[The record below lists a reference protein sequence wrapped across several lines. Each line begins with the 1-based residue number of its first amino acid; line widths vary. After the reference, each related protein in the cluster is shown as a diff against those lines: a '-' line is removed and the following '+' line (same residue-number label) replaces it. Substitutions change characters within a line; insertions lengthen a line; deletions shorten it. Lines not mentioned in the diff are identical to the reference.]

1 MVWRPVE
8 TTGSG
13 RGGGLME
20 YPAKVLVYNQLLS
33 LSGTQGLL
41 VALRAEGSYEI
52 KLPSQGKVHTV
63 LLPIAQTALVLAEP
77 EPEVTPGVDIE
88 R

>member
-1 MVWRPVE
+1 MDV
-8 TTGSG
+8 
-13 RGGGLME
+13 
-20 YPAKVLVYNQLLS
+20 PAKVMVYNQLLS

-41 VALRAEGSYEI
+41 VAVRPEGCYEV

-63 LLPIAQTALVLAEP
+63 LLPVAETSLVYAEP
-77 EPEVTPGVDIE
+77 EPEAVAEVEVE

>member
-1 MVWRPVE
+1 MDVP
-8 TTGSG
+8 T
-13 RGGGLME
+13 
-20 YPAKVLVYNQLLS
+20 KVLVYNQLLS

-41 VALRAEGSYEI
+41 VALRAEGCYEI

-63 LLPIAQTALVLAEP
+63 LLPVAETALVYAEAEP
-77 EPEVTPGVDIE
+77 EAAPEIDVE